1 MSAQDSKKL
10 NEEICSTPTP
20 AAVAAANASTYND
33 NPNKP
38 FQTYH
43 QVKRESAHR

>member
-20 AAVAAANASTYND
+20 AAANASTYNH